1 MDNNTKEEILDYISK
16 NLSSLQFKTLRE
28 NEVEATD
35 DEKLSV
41 MSQTL
46 ENDPALFLTK
56 WGKFLPKNEL
66 EKFECDYEVNW
77 HLNKLLSTQN
87 KNTVSSSIAS
97 EPPIVSRQL
106 LPNSR
111 HNKQILN
118 RRFKYLTTKLDN
130 TSYFGDEA
138 MEMREPSLYEDYVG
152 QYIPEEERY
161 KEFDK
166 DVDLIDRVYYD
177 LDQSY
182 IHDRLQEE
190 KRILEEQEVEEE
202 EEEEEENGGD
212 IEEKE
217 KVESDIASDIKDVPQ
232 ISEEEKEQ
240 LRADLVDIMRSK
252 FMSGDDPDFDY
263 DAVDFNEEYDDVNVQ
278 EQEIQEKYF
287 DNEEPTE
294 TSEVKNGT
302 GEYDY

>member
-1 MDNNTKEEILDYISK
+1 MDINTKEEIFDHISK
-16 NLSSLQFKTLRE
+16 NLSSIQFKTLRE
-28 NEVEATD
+28 NEIEATD
-35 DEKLSV
+35 DEKLTT
-41 MSQTL
+41 MKQTL

-66 EKFECDYEVNW
+66 EKFECLRGDYEVNW

-87 KNTVSSSIAS
+87 KNTISSSIAS
-97 EPPIVSRQL
+97 EPPIISKQL
-106 LPNSR
+106 LPSSR

-118 RRFKYLTTKLDN
+118 RRYKYLTTMLDN

-138 MEMREPSLYEDYVG
+138 IEMREPSLYEDYVG

-161 KEFDK
+161 KQFDD

-177 LDQSY
+177 IDQSY

-190 KRILEEQEVEEE
+190 KRILEEQEEEEE
-202 EEEEEENGGD
+202 EEEEEENEIEKKVKGD
-212 IEEKE
+212 GMADNE
-217 KVESDIASDIKDVPQ
+217 DVPQ
-232 ISEEEKEQ
+232 ISEEEKQQ
-240 LRADLVDIMRSK
+240 LRADLVDIMRNK

-287 DNEEPTE
+287 DNEEPNE

>member
-1 MDNNTKEEILDYISK
+1 MDINTKEEIFDHISK
-16 NLSSLQFKTLRE
+16 NLSSIQFKTLRE
-28 NEVEATD
+28 NEIEATD
-35 DEKLSV
+35 DEKLTT
-41 MSQTL
+41 MKQTL

-66 EKFECDYEVNW
+66 EKFECLRGDYEVNW

-87 KNTVSSSIAS
+87 KNTISSSIAS
-97 EPPIVSRQL
+97 EPPIISKQL
-106 LPNSR
+106 LPSSR

-118 RRFKYLTTKLDN
+118 RRYKYLTTMLDN

-138 MEMREPSLYEDYVG
+138 IEMREPSLYEDYVG

-161 KEFDK
+161 KQFDD

-177 LDQSY
+177 IDQ
-182 IHDRLQEE
+182 
-190 KRILEEQEVEEE
+190 
-202 EEEEEENGGD
+202 N
-212 IEEKE
+212 
-217 KVESDIASDIKDVPQ
+217 VPQ
-232 ISEEEKEQ
+232 ISEEEKQQ
-240 LRADLVDIMRSK
+240 LRADLVDIMRNK

-287 DNEEPTE
+287 DNEEPNE